1 MTDSLPGAAPT
12 DAQLLDAYVAGCNAE
27 SVLTHDAELS
37 PPNVRKGIAAAMRFA
52 LRGAAL
58 EAGPDTAVY
67 KTAPEVNSNPVS
79 DALALIRRALAMRNY
94 GDKPVLWEQVWRDI
108 EDAAL
113 RLGNALGVGGE
124 ERH

>member
-58 EAGPDTAVY
+58 EAGPSPLNEREIEARSGFKCPGCGKQSLYRDITAVC
-67 KTAPEVNSNPVS
+67 
-79 DALALIRRALAMRNY
+79 RNLECEY
-94 GDKPVLWEQVWRDI
+94 VE
-108 EDAAL
+108 
-113 RLGNALGVGGE
+113 GVRGE
-124 ERH
+124 